1 MAARLARDVE
11 GLSTVE
17 YVLIFVIVALAGIL
31 VWQSFGSSVS
41 TRVDE
46 AITRV
51 EGMDGQGRA
60 APAGSGAAE
69 ATAAVEGRDDDRA
82 ASGSGQAANGSARK
96 PGKW

>member
-82 ASGSGQAANGSARK
+82 ASGSGQAA
-96 PGKW
+96 